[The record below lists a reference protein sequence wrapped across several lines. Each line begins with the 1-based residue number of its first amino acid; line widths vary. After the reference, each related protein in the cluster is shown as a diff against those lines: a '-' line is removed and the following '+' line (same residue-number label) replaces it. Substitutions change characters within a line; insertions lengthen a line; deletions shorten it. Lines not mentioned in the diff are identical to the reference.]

1 MKIPDNLNEE
11 EILEIID
18 KIINKISHKYTF
30 QGYDI
35 DDIKQESFIIC
46 LDALDR
52 YDSSRPLEN
61 FLSVHLSNRLKNFVR
76 DNYYVK
82 ENQHKKKIKSPQY
95 ILDDNIAN
103 DSYNLEDHII
113 QKEILEKIDEKIPF
127 SLREDYLKLCNGVS
141 IQKNR
146 KDKLLDF
153 IRSFI
158 DNEER

>member
-1 MKIPDNLNEE
+1 MDEQTYKIIE
-11 EILEIID
+11 
-18 KIINKISHKYTF
+18 KVINKIAHKYTF
-30 QGYDI
+30 RDYDLE
-35 DDIKQESFIIC
+35 DIKQEAFIIC
-46 LDALDR
+46 HEALSR
-52 YDSSRPLEN
+52 YDNDRPLEN
-61 FLSVHLSNRLKNFVR
+61 FMSVHLSNRLKNFVR

-103 DSYNLEDHII
+103 DSYNLEDYII
-113 QKEILEKIDEKIPF
+113 QKEILEKIDEKIPV

-141 IQKNR
+141 IQKNK

>member
-61 FLSVHLSNRLKNFVR
+61 FLSVHLSNRLKNFIR
-76 DNYYVK
+76 DNHYVK
-82 ENQHKKKIKSPQY
+82 SNIEKKKVKSPHY
-95 ILDDNIAN
+95 ITDENYLPDDFDI
-103 DSYNLEDHII
+103 EQIMI
-113 QKEILEKIDEKIPF
+113 EKEILNKIDAEIPP
-127 SLREDYLKLCNGVS
+127 SMREDYLKMINGVAVN
-141 IQKNR
+141 KNK
-146 KDKLLDF
+146 KDKIMLK
-153 IRSFI
+153 IKEI
-158 DNEER
+158 IENA